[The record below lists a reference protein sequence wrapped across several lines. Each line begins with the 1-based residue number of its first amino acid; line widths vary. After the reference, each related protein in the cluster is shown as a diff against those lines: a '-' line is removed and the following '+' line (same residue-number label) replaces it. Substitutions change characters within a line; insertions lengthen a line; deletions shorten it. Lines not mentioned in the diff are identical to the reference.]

1 MRWEPLAGVL
11 RFDLHMARLEN
22 SAREL
27 NFACNMDVI
36 RQKIAESGTGDQAL
50 KLRLTLAP
58 DGVATVAAL
67 PYEALP
73 QQTVWR
79 IAIARTR
86 LDHTDPLLRYKTTR
100 RQAYI
105 AAREEYSPAEV
116 DEVILLNERRRGLRR
131 HDYLH
136 LSGHWRH
143 GPHDACTFLRPARR
157 RDAARTSGQ
166 GRGQ

>member
-1 MRWEPLAGVL
+1 MEPLAGVL

-67 PYEALP
+67 S
-73 QQTVWR
+73 
-79 IAIARTR
+79 
-86 LDHTDPLLRYKTTR
+86 LRGS
-100 RQAYI
+100 
-105 AAREEYSPAEV
+105 AAA
-116 DEVILLNERRRGLRR
+116 DGLAHR
-131 HDYLH
+131 H
-136 LSGHWRH
+136 R
-143 GPHDACTFLRPARR
+143 PHPP
-157 RDAARTSGQ
+157 
-166 GRGQ
+166 